1 MYIGESDWEA
11 IKMTKAAEKE
21 AANTVVLTFQENLRF
36 LDNHLREIEHLPK
49 GEYNNYMRQVIQE
62 DMCHLTAYRRT

>member
-62 DMCHLTAYRRT
+62 DICHLTAEQ